1 VAVRGADVNALG
13 DGIQANAPSKGSFA
27 LNMLHLN
34 NSWQVRKGF
43 GQVTQFDTTM
53 ANPIEGATAEWG
65 YRKHLGSSLI
75 KTNFGNLQMLS
86 VFIADVNTAEIQADD
101 AAGEDAAAPVFPV
114 YLVSIY
120 DITTKERFEV
130 PLYIHTSQT
139 TATASFTDV
148 GTGDATGRGSSH
160 PPSVE
165 EVPDAAGQYQTCAG
179 QSFAAWIKA
188 SDEFFFFE
196 EHRDIL
202 YFGNSVVGLWAY
214 LPASFNGSRPMS
226 IDMLNERGA
235 AQAYS
240 ESSMITPVV
249 LSPGINTDAF
259 VYLRASDMPKVTDV
273 AVVQNRMVYASDFS
287 LFFSDP
293 GFPSSIMASNF
304 IQVPSEERVVAIA
317 EHNSNVL
324 IFTQNETWLYQ
335 PSVGAIVSAG
345 KLTRVSDHVGC
356 VGPNAITS
364 MGEALVWVDDS
375 GVYATTG
382 GLTINPLSNDVMPFF
397 GGEGMPNPL
406 TSFYADGGATNAGE
420 QYEISLDMRSDGVK
434 ATYVPAL
441 RTAFLTIPALDG
453 ALALTDGKW
462 AWWSFQSIANGPDID
477 SGILSNI
484 EAPWLLAHQ
493 DDLFLLGGADVQPLD
508 DTAIQFRDYAP
519 FFFPLERDT
528 TSRSFY
534 ILQYGRGGAIDR
546 SVSSEDHRR
555 VTGSWQ
561 RQESGPVLGTG
572 GLYFHDPIP
581 IPVGYTFLN
590 GVTST
595 DANMFWVPVS
605 LVLPNDTFSPSSPE
619 GVDRIEA
626 HVSFDATHWRPVSN
640 GAGGVDIYVPP
651 ERLPI
656 GPPAVVPA
664 ITATTYDDAA
674 LTIPSATGPYMQI
687 LFDGGA
693 VGPVWTHKPYLNLQ
707 HNRHNPIC
715 FIPMGRIIAPFP
727 FERNTST
734 MAWYCYSGPNLQ
746 DTGAAPPIDVDVGFY
761 VFNRWSL
768 GSAFKRV
775 EDRVAQ
781 PVDWAY
787 KSTNIG
793 LEQGDVVKL
802 RGTWTNLLSHGTGTD
817 RLDTVALTWPYGLFN
832 TALGSDRKE
841 WINQFVDY
849 TGDPPAIESIND
861 TQTLRTRVKRS
872 DGALVNKTFQT
883 GGADIVWG
891 QVGVGA
897 ADGNVVVGDEDTSI
911 ISVSTSMKGQSVSVM
926 HFGHMMNRAEK
937 VMIEGIVATLR
948 ARRGSR
954 RRRGR

>member
-1 VAVRGADVNALG
+1 MAVRGTDVKVLG
-13 DGIQANAPSKGSFA
+13 EGIQADAPSKGSFA
-27 LNMLHLN
+27 LNMLYLN
-34 NSWQVRKGF
+34 NCWQVRKGF

-53 ANPIEGATAEWG
+53 ANPIDGATTVWG

-86 VFIADVNTAEIQADD
+86 VLLADVNTAEIQTDD
-101 AAGEDAAAPVFPV
+101 LAGEDSHAPVFPV

-120 DITTKERFEV
+120 DLTTKERLEV

-148 GTGDATGRGSSH
+148 GTGDASGRGSVT
-160 PPSVE
+160 PPTVE
-165 EVPDAAGQYQTCAG
+165 EVPNAAGQYQTCAG

-214 LPASFNGSRPMS
+214 IPASFNGTRPMS
-226 IDMLNERGA
+226 IDMLNERGP

-249 LSPGINTDAF
+249 LSPGINTEAF
-259 VYLRASDMPKVTDV
+259 VYLRAADMPKVTDV

-317 EHNSNVL
+317 EHNSNVM
-324 IFTQNETWLYQ
+324 IFTSNETWLYQ

-345 KLTRVSDHVGC
+345 KLTRVSDHIGC
-356 VGPNAITS
+356 VGPNAVTA
-364 MGEALVWVDDS
+364 MGEALMWLDES
-375 GVYATTG
+375 GAYATTG
-382 GLTINPLSNDVMPFF
+382 GLSINPLSNPLLPFF
-397 GGEGMPNPL
+397 EGGGISNPL
-406 TSFYADGGATNAGE
+406 TSFYADGGSTNAGE
-420 QYEISLDMRSDGVK
+420 QYEITLEMRPEGAK
-434 ATYVPAL
+434 ATYVPSL
-441 RTAFLTIPALDG
+441 RTAFFTLPTLDG
-453 ALALTDGKW
+453 ALALTGGKW
-462 AWWSFQSIANGPDID
+462 AWWSFQSIANGPNID

-484 EAPWLLAHQ
+484 EAPWLLAYQ

-508 DTAIQFRDYAP
+508 DAAIQIEPALP
-519 FFFPLERDT
+519 FFFPVDRDT

-555 VTGSWQ
+555 ATGSWHTQ
-561 RQESGPVLGTG
+561 TASLLSLSTG
-572 GLYFHDPIP
+572 GVYFHDPIP
-581 IPVGYTFLN
+581 VEEGYHFKGGTVSD
-590 GVTST
+590 GRETV
-595 DANMFWVPVS
+595 WVPVTV
-605 LVLPNDTFSPSSPE
+605 VLPDGVFDPTAAE
-619 GVDRIEA
+619 GVSRLSFV
-626 HVSFDATHWRPVSN
+626 VSRDYRRWAPVTF
-640 GAGGVDIYVPP
+640 GANNVDIYLPP
-651 ERLPI
+651 ERLGLTVPG
-656 GPPAVVPA
+656 GP
-664 ITATTYDDAA
+664 DAA
-674 LTIPSATGPYMQI
+674 IRALLFSDSGLLTPSSTGTWMHVFI
-687 LFDGGA
+687 DGA
-693 VGPVWTHKPYLNLQ
+693 VPLFNWTHKPYMNLV
-707 HNRHNPIC
+707 HDRHNPLF
-715 FIPMGRIIAPFP
+715 FIPMRRTAAALGQAQ
-727 FERNTST
+727 NTST
-734 MAWYCYSGPNLQ
+734 MAWFLFTGPTLE
-746 DTGAAPPIDVDVGFY
+746 DVTAGISVDVPLHI
-761 VFNRWSL
+761 FNRWSF
-768 GSAFKRV
+768 GTSSRRGA
-775 EDRVAQ
+775 DRVAQ

-793 LEQGDVVKL
+793 LEQGDVLKL

-849 TGDPPAIESIND
+849 TGDPPAIENIND

-872 DGALVNKTFQT
+872 DGALVNKTFQA
-883 GGADIVWG
+883 GGTDIVWG
-891 QVGVGA
+891 RVGVDG
-897 ADGNVVVGDEDTSI
+897 ADGNIIVGDEDTSI
-911 ISVSTSMKGQSVSVM
+911 ISVSTSVKGQAFSIM

-937 VMIEGIVATLR
+937 VMVEGIVATLR
-948 ARRGSR
+948 SDRGSR
-954 RRRGR
+954 RRRGH